1 MRALVK
7 PRARSAGQLL
17 LELAL
22 AAADDRRQHV
32 DALVLR
38 IEHHHVDDALER
50 LARRSRVPQFG
61 QCGTPMLANSSRR

>member
-7 PRARSAGQLL
+7 PRAAQRRQLL

-32 DALVLR
+32 DARVLR
-38 IEHHHVDDALER
+38 VEHHHVDDALER
-50 LARRSRVPQFG
+50 LAE
-61 QCGTPMLANSSRR
+61 